1 MIRHSLINHLISS
14 FQKVG
19 LSNNSQPE
27 NRTLAIDLTETILRW
42 EAQRIKDT
50 ELANS
55 AEHRAQYEAMLVK
68 HPDMLRP
75 FDKHVAD
82 CLLNFFVRIACQTAA
97 DQAQAQA
104 SQQQGQQSQ
113 SQQTNQSDTLSKR

>member
-1 MIRHSLINHLISS
+1 M
-14 FQKVG
+14 
-19 LSNNSQPE
+19 
-27 NRTLAIDLTETILRW
+27 
-42 EAQRIKDT
+42 KDT

-55 AEHRAQYEAMLVK
+55 DAEHQAQYEAMLVK

-113 SQQTNQSDTLSKR
+113 SQQSNQSDTLSKRYRN